1 MIVNVNPEH
10 VVELHEILCGIPF
23 EDPTMNDS
31 EPPTER
37 HPAVESIIKQLE
49 EQLEF
54 FTDTL

>member
-1 MIVNVNPEH
+1 MIVNVNPEYA
-10 VVELHEILCGIPF
+10 VELHEILCR
-23 EDPTMNDS
+23 
-31 EPPTER
+31 TER